1 MEQRIIKGINLLLE
15 KQEEFETKLN
25 VPVIAEEIKEIP
37 TPVKPKA
44 NIAEKVTVEEK
55 DLDELA
61 QFDEDDDDLGYE
73 NSPKTSGNKRI

>member
-1 MEQRIIKGINLLLE
+1 LLE

-55 DLDELA
+55 DLDEDDELS
-61 QFDEDDDDLGYE
+61 QFDEDDDDLGYG
-73 NSPKTSGNKRI
+73 NSPKTSGNKSI